1 MTKTDLTIIIVA
13 YKSEENIEECLES
26 INQKFKIIIIEN
38 SQNYEFKKYIEKKFT
53 NVQCI
58 IAHKNLGYSRGN
70 NLALKKVK
78 TQYSLIL
85 NPDTVLEKDALI
97 NFFIF
102 LEKKIDFAIL
112 GPSTLNQKLDNSTD
126 LNSNF
131 YEVDTVKGHAMFLN
145 MEKIKKVGFFD
156 ENFFLYF
163 EEIDLCKRIKKNN
176 EKIYI
181 DDSVKIKHYGG
192 QSINKIY
199 NFEIELTR
207 NWHWMWSTFYYN
219 KKNKSFLPA
228 LILILPKFIRAL
240 LKTLFYTLILNK
252 KLRLIYFYRLCGILN
267 SILGRSSWYRPNIL

>member
-1 MTKTDLTIIIVA
+1 
-13 YKSEENIEECLES
+13 
-26 INQKFKIIIIEN
+26 
-38 SQNYEFKKYIEKKFT
+38 
-53 NVQCI
+53 
-58 IAHKNLGYSRGN
+58 
-70 NLALKKVK
+70 
-78 TQYSLIL
+78 
-85 NPDTVLEKDALI
+85 
-97 NFFIF
+97 
-102 LEKKIDFAIL
+102 
-112 GPSTLNQKLDNSTD
+112 
-126 LNSNF
+126 
-131 YEVDTVKGHAMFLN
+131 
-145 MEKIKKVGFFD
+145 MEKIKKIGFFD

-240 LKTLFYTLILNK
+240 SKTLFYTLILNK
-252 KLRLIYFYRLCGILN
+252 RLRLIYFYRLSGILN
-267 SILGRSSWYRPNIL
+267 SILGRPSWYRPNIL